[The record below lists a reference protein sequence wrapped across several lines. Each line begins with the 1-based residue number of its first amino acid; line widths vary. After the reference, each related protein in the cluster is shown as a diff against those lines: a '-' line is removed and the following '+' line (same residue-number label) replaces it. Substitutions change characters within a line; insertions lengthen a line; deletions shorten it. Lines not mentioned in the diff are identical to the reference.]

1 MFATIVSM
9 TTPSDTDLLSATS
22 PRDAWERLRAGNER
36 FAAGEDTGAHRDAE
50 YRQQLTSGQNPAVCI
65 VSCSDSR
72 VPVELLFDAGF
83 GDVFVIRTAGG
94 IVDSAVSAS
103 VEFAVD
109 GLGVKLVLFLA
120 HESCGAVGAATKAL
134 DSGEI
139 PAGLTRVF
147 VEKIAPSVVE
157 ANARGEQVEQA
168 HARNGAE
175 HLAARIPSVVKG
187 LQAGT
192 VGVVGGRYRLSD
204 SRVETTYE
212 NFGN

>member
-1 MFATIVSM
+1 MSTN
-9 TTPSDTDLLSATS
+9 TDLLSAQS
-22 PRDAWERLRAGNER
+22 PREVWELLAAGNER
-36 FAAGEDTGAHRDAE
+36 FATDSSISPHQDAE
-50 YRQQLTSGQNPAVCI
+50 YRQQLTAGQNPAVCI
-65 VSCSDSR
+65 VGCSDSR
-72 VPVELLFDAGF
+72 VPTEMLFDAGF
-83 GDVFVIRTAGG
+83 GDIFVVRTAGG
-94 IVDSAVSAS
+94 CVDSAVSAS
-103 VEFAVD
+103 VEFAVS

-120 HESCGAVGAATKAL
+120 HEACGAVAAATGAL

-157 ANARGEQVEQA
+157 AQARGEQVEQA

-187 LQAGT
+187 LQDGT
-192 VGVVGGRYRLSD
+192 VGVVGARYRLSD
-204 SRVETTYE
+204 GRVETTYE